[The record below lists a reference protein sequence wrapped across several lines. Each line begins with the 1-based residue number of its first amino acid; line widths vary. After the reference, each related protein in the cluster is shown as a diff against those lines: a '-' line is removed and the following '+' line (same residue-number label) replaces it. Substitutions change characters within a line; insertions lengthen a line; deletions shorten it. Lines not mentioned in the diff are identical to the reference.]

1 MVRRDHQHCW
11 SAIIHLTEAFLSI
24 DQWKSDLTMNCIS
37 FVWSRLGGTERE
49 KGIGGWRGK
58 ERKGTK
64 RGDYRRHGS
73 LCERLSLARQGGGTL
88 WILMNW
94 QDSPQNQLH
103 LSAARG
109 QQEGRRRW
117 LERRR
122 PSTANQT
129 EQVIFPVIIMAIT
142 RHEGLVMDLLIL
154 HALHRQ
160 PLSLSRGKAW
170 WCVFFSPRGRVTPVR
185 VAVAAEK
192 GSRGTW
198 PLREK
203 LTNELHYWGAYQGDP
218 LECVMYYPASNL
230 HTPPTSP
237 I

>member
-1 MVRRDHQHCW
+1 
-11 SAIIHLTEAFLSI
+11 
-24 DQWKSDLTMNCIS
+24 
-37 FVWSRLGGTERE
+37 
-49 KGIGGWRGK
+49 
-58 ERKGTK
+58 
-64 RGDYRRHGS
+64 
-73 LCERLSLARQGGGTL
+73 
-88 WILMNW
+88 MNW
-94 QDSPQNQLH
+94 QDSPKT
-103 LSAARG
+103 SSISMAWGR
-109 QQEGRRRW
+109 QEGRRRW
-117 LERRR
+117 LGRRS

-154 HALHRQ
+154 HVLQRQ

-170 WCVFFSPRGRVTPVR
+170 WCIFFFFSVGRVTLVR
-185 VAVAAEK
+185 VAMVVEK

-218 LECVMYYPASNL
+218 PECVMYYPASNL

>member
-1 MVRRDHQHCW
+1 MLRLLCVERPWGTVR
-11 SAIIHLTEAFLSI
+11 
-24 DQWKSDLTMNCIS
+24 K
-37 FVWSRLGGTERE
+37 RLERIYGERE
-49 KGIGGWRGK
+49 GGR
-58 ERKGTK
+58 EGT
-64 RGDYRRHGS
+64 RREDYRRHGS

-94 QDSPQNQLH
+94 QDSPKT
-103 LSAARG
+103 SSISMAWGR
-109 QQEGRRRW
+109 QEGRRWW
-117 LERRR
+117 LGKCSF
-122 PSTANQT
+122 STANQT
-129 EQVIFPVIIMAIT
+129 EQVIFPVIIMAIS

-154 HALHRQ
+154 HDLQRQ

-170 WCVFFSPRGRVTPVR
+170 WCVFSVGRVTLVR
-185 VAVAAEK
+185 VAVSFEK
-192 GSRGTW
+192 GSGGTW

-218 LECVMYYPASNL
+218 LECVMYYPASDL